1 MVHLVQDQCLYQ
13 EVGVDIVPL
22 QFIKYYIKIM
32 QWQIASSRPL
42 QLSQLAQRKKLILFT
57 LKKYKEKE
65 LD

>member
-13 EVGVDIVPL
+13 EVGMDIVSL

-32 QWQIASSRPL
+32 QWQIAFSRPL